1 MKTSGINDDTLHI
14 IVNRARLSKLLSV
27 TPKSFVS
34 AAPNSVP
41 TVDAPLYILINVAK
55 STASTPGGHNLAA
68 RTKVGKNASS
78 PIVNQVE
85 QEGCKRGIFIYS
97 FTINHLSHL
106 QSFLPKIDRT
116 ASSPNTN
123 APSGIPIILL

>member
-1 MKTSGINDDTLHI
+1 MKISGINDDALHM

-27 TPKSFVS
+27 IPKSFVN
-34 AAPNSVP
+34 AAPISVP
-41 TVDAPLYILINVAK
+41 TVEAPLYILINVAK

-68 RTKVGKNASS
+68 STKVGKKASS
-78 PIVNQVE
+78 PSSLSSVNKKDVRE
-85 QEGCKRGIFIYS
+85 IHYS
-97 FTINHLSHL
+97 FTKFHLFHL

-123 APSGIPIILL
+123 APSGRPSTLL